1 MSDDKQGI
9 VLANF
14 IFRNDSRRCSSYS
27 LRRNHNYLV
36 TSDRCVGKK
45 HARWFKSFVKDPGGN
60 AGYNLITT
68 FQLHFPMS
76 HFDRYSVSPA
86 LSDINTS
93 LIIDFNGGEPFRRGL
108 SPLSNDMVNDMSGYP
123 AEIIYPH

>member
-1 MSDDKQGI
+1 M
-9 VLANF
+9 
-14 IFRNDSRRCSSYS
+14 
-27 LRRNHNYLV
+27 

-45 HARWFKSFVKDPGGN
+45 HARWFKSFVKDLGGN

-68 FQLHFPMS
+68 FQLHFPML

-108 SPLSNDMVNDMSGYP
+108 SPLSNDMINDMSGYP